1 MTRERKKSTVAVIV
15 IVIIL
20 LVAGYIEVKAGEWI
34 VPVPKKV
41 TPAVPDRGDV
51 LRQQQKQQKIEEW
64 TRGVP
69 RRYNRD
75 TLFMIPESRL
85 GEPYKGNR
93 MIHCSTTY
101 SGDTFCIEL

>member
-20 LVAGYIEVKAGEWI
+20 LVAGYIEVKAA
-34 VPVPKKV
+34 KKV